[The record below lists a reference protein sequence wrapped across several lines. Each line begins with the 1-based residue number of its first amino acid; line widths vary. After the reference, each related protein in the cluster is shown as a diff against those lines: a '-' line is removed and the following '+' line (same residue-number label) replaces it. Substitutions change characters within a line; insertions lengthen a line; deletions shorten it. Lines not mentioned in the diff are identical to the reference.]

1 MKSRGNPYDLEINY
15 NRQLYN
21 IATVAAVPR
30 STAEKPLCFYDY
42 GKEKYIQFRANRFA
56 QKDTSLSSTIKKIH
70 MPNFLT
76 YLKNKKKAKTISV
89 KFSTKQLSAS
99 HKSLEVD
106 CSRVIPIAEILQ
118 YDLLPTNILYD
129 EDYTFKPN
137 KATLVKKLEDRL
149 EPGDLRFSKASSTS
163 TTMVVEFTSI
173 IRKQPSGGSRGAATS
188 KMERFVIIVN
198 GFQPLTIITKCSILD
213 VAAPLDPPLQ
223 PLQNM
228 TVFEDI
234 IK

>member
-1 MKSRGNPYDLEINY
+1 MKSRGKPYDLEINY

-21 IATVAAVPR
+21 ITTGAVVSR

-42 GKEKYIQFRANRFA
+42 GKEKYIQFRANRFI

-70 MPNFLT
+70 MPNILT
-76 YLKNKKKAKTISV
+76 HLKNKEKTKAISA

-106 CSRVIPIAEILQ
+106 CSRGIPIAEFLQ
-118 YDLLPTNILYD
+118 YELFPTNILFD
-129 EDYTFKPN
+129 EDYTFKPD
-137 KATLVKKLEDRL
+137 KATLVKKLEHRL

-163 TTMVVEFTSI
+163 SAMVVDFMSI
-173 IRKQPSGGSRGAATS
+173 IRR
-188 KMERFVIIVN
+188 
-198 GFQPLTIITKCSILD
+198 
-213 VAAPLDPPLQ
+213 Q